1 MVSTTLEPPA
11 AALPTSTRKDYSAA
25 LLSYLIP
32 GLGQLAQGR
41 IGKGLLFFVG
51 VLGLFFYGQ
60 FLGQWSNV
68 YFGDTATPQQLNQMR
83 LPRVVVNLYNRP
95 QFAGQFWVGM
105 AAWPALYHY
114 WHDAPPESSDH
125 QDFVR
130 RLPNAG
136 WLQRTQVALPE
147 DDLNRLQR
155 EGDRRWDLGWVYTV
169 IAGVLNVLVIY
180 DALAGPAFVGLTAEP
195 KKAAV

>member
-1 MVSTTLEPPA
+1 MATATLPPSTTV
-11 AALPTSTRKDYSAA
+11 PTAGRKDYSAA
-25 LLSYLIP
+25 LLSYLVP
-32 GLGQLAQGR
+32 GLGQMAQGR
-41 IGKGLLFFVG
+41 FGKGVLFFVG

-60 FLGQWSNV
+60 YLGQWSNV
-68 YFGDTATPQQLNQMR
+68 YLGDTATPAQLNQWKAPR
-83 LPRVVVNLYNRP
+83 LLVNLYNRP

-105 AAWPALYHY
+105 AAWPAIYHY
-114 WHDAPPESSDH
+114 WRDAPPESSDH

-130 RLPNAG
+130 NLPNAG
-136 WLQRTQVALPE
+136 WLQRAQVALPE

-180 DALAGPAFVGLTAEP
+180 DALAGPAFAGLAVEP
-195 KKAAV
+195 KKAAA